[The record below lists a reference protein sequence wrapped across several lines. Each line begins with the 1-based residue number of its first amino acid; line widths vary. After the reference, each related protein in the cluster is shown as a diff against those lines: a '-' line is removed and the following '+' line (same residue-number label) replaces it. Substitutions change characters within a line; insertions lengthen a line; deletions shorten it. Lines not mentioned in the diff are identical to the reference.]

1 MTVTLEIQ
9 KTVYGGDGLGRL
21 GDGRVCFVPGAY
33 AGETVKAEITEQ
45 KRRYVKARLVE
56 ILEPLNDLGGGDAG
70 ALGALLEEIVDAFS
84 EPGVLEDPR
93 KDRLAPDPSRVVVPG
108 MVYQDVS
115 HEAELRFKQD
125 QLENFLWKVESQV
138 LPLEV
143 VPSKSPLNYR
153 TKATYHTERRG
164 GKWLFGYRRELSH
177 EVLDIA
183 EDPLAR
189 PEINAALPGVR
200 AGVMALLTQGA
211 AGVRRAAAAEDV
223 TVRWTPIDGVKWWL
237 GAPPPGLELHEQT
250 AGMRFVVPGDGF
262 YQVNPEI
269 GGKLAE
275 AVRDAYLAGADA
287 APNILDLYCGVG
299 VFGLL
304 CLKAAAAAPD
314 ARLVGVES
322 GRAAIAAAKRNAAA
336 AGLSANFFCERVGG
350 SLSRIKVGPRHTVIL
365 DPPRGGLEPNVA
377 PWLAKRPAPRVIYV
391 SCDPATLTRDL
402 QALNGAYRIAKV
414 TLFDMFPRTARFETL
429 VELVRR

>member
-33 AGETVKAEITEQ
+33 AGETVKAEILEQ

-56 ILEPLNDLGGGDAG
+56 VVEP
-70 ALGALLEEIVDAFS
+70 I
-84 EPGVLEDPR
+84 
-93 KDRLAPDPSRVVVPG
+93 KDRVAPDPSRVVVPG

-177 EVLDIA
+177 EVLDIV

-189 PEINAALPGVR
+189 REINAALPGVR

-211 AGVRRAAAAEDV
+211 ADVRRAAAAEDV

-250 AGMRFVVPGDGF
+250 AGLRFVVPGDGF

-269 GGKLAE
+269 GERLAV
-275 AVRDAYLAGADA
+275 AVRDAYLAGADT

-304 CLKAAAAAPD
+304 CLKAASAAAPD

-377 PWLAKRPAPRVIYV
+377 PWLAKRPAPRVLYV

-414 TLFDMFPRTARFETL
+414 TLFNMFPRTARFETL

>member
-33 AGETVKAEITEQ
+33 AGETVKAEILEQ

-56 ILEPLNDLGGGDAG
+56 VLEP
-70 ALGALLEEIVDAFS
+70 I
-84 EPGVLEDPR
+84 
-93 KDRLAPDPSRVVVPG
+93 KDRVAPDPSRVVVPG

-177 EVLDIA
+177 EVLDIV

-189 PEINAALPGVR
+189 REINAALPGVR

-250 AGMRFVVPGDGF
+250 AGLRFVVPGDGF

-269 GGKLAE
+269 GERLAV
-275 AVRDAYLAGADA
+275 AVRDAYLAGADS

-304 CLKAAAAAPD
+304 CLKAASAAALD

-377 PWLAKRPAPRVIYV
+377 PWLAKRPAPRVLYV

>member
-33 AGETVKAEITEQ
+33 AGETVKAEILEQ

-56 ILEPLNDLGGGDAG
+56 VLEP
-70 ALGALLEEIVDAFS
+70 I
-84 EPGVLEDPR
+84 
-93 KDRLAPDPSRVVVPG
+93 KDRVAPDPSRVVVPG

-143 VPSKSPLNYR
+143 VPSKNPLNYR

-189 PEINAALPGVR
+189 REINAALPGVR

-250 AGMRFVVPGDGF
+250 VGLRFVVPGDGF

-269 GGKLAE
+269 GERLAV
-275 AVRDAYLAGADA
+275 AVRDAYLAGADS

-304 CLKAAAAAPD
+304 CLKAASAAAPD

-377 PWLAKRPAPRVIYV
+377 PWLAKRPAPRVLYV

>member
-56 ILEPLNDLGGGDAG
+56 ILEPL
-70 ALGALLEEIVDAFS
+70 
-84 EPGVLEDPR
+84 

-115 HEAELRFKQD
+115 HEVELRFKQD
-125 QLENFLWKVESQV
+125 QLENFLWNVESQV

-304 CLKAAAAAPD
+304 CLKAAAAAAPD